1 MEDNKEF
8 GINLPIIH
16 EDHLE
21 ALHLGVGKMHVLV
34 CAPAIDI
41 AILKNHPLMAGRGI
55 NIIDISKAKEFT
67 PAQIEN
73 IKPILD
79 RFTLPIIK
87 PIPALVEKN
96 DGFSDEAM
104 KKAIGKKKRGQMTY
118 FERKK
123 LKK

>member
-1 MEDNKEF
+1 MEDNKEI
-8 GINLPIIH
+8 GIKLPIIH
-16 EDHLE
+16 EDPLK
-21 ALHLGVGKMHVLV
+21 ALHLGLGKMHILV
-34 CAPAIDI
+34 CAPEIDI
-41 AILKNHPLMAGRGI
+41 AIFKNHPLMAGRGI

-79 RFTLPIIK
+79 RFTLPVIK

-96 DGFSDEAM
+96 DGFSDEARE
-104 KKAIGKKKRGQMTY
+104 KAIGKVKRGQMTY